1 MSSTEPILRLSEAA
15 NSDLAHTSDLVTDSM
30 SSLGVQTEQLG
41 RYLDIVAQT
50 QASANTT
57 ADGML
62 EAYIE
67 AGGMFKSFNTPL
79 EESAALIGVL
89 ANRGIKASEAGHS
102 LNSLL
107 INLMGTTSRTSE
119 ALQQLGVKAYDDN
132 GNFRGVE
139 TTLRDVKEAMSG
151 LTDEQE
157 DMLSANLGGKT
168 QITTLKAL
176 LSGLGEEYDTLKQK
190 VTNSDGAL
198 NRMATTMQDNLKG
211 QWTVLKSAIE
221 GAQIDLGEKLA
232 PYMKQFVTWFT
243 NKIPEIKEGIL
254 SFVDYISNNTDKLLA
269 LGKVAVTV
277 TGSIMALSLA
287 SKTLGAINGVTGFIS
302 SVRAIQTGAEAATSS
317 LSLAGLAA
325 KALPLLF
332 SPIGIAAVAAFA
344 VAGVAI
350 KGYNDLMDESCLKTT
365 EQLSLSERF
374 MNSIT
379 GHKIKTEKEM
389 EELGLVYND
398 FGYGVSD
405 SFKTAAKDAS
415 KSLLDIEM
423 NINRMSRNGSLNG
436 DKFDSFKNYINNFVY
451 DGINAIK
458 SKQSQVKEELNKTF
472 GLDGAISENEQNTLD
487 YLEKYYQAGIDK
499 ELELRD
505 EIYEIGSKAIADH
518 GAILDSD
525 MAQIKEKL
533 AEIQALKLEYAN
545 AENEGE
551 RAYASSKFKSA
562 AERVSGIEDASTL
575 LQDRA
580 KEHQD
585 KLDEIQANYDK
596 SIAYTKSLI
605 ESATSDEDKQ
615 NLQNELD
622 DLQKTRD
629 ESLKQAEEDWKSDL
643 ETLYE
648 AYPSARGKLN
658 EDTGKAF
665 SVEELNSQDDMSEIQ
680 YSHSQLEGITTSGVY
695 TLQNDVTKNLET
707 LYVSVDEATGRIK
720 GILNGTTGEIGAYS
734 DEQKEKLMNLQDEYS
749 KTGSDMQQLV
759 TNQAMLNTSTDEV
772 VNHFGDV
779 VGQLEN
785 VQTAE
790 DGTVTGI
797 LDLNGTPIQITSNA
811 EGTITSMNEVTKS
824 INAIP
829 KDVTISISTI
839 TQSIGEGV
847 ASAIE
852 GTGAGS
858 AVSNVLSSAG
868 YASGTDNATAGLHP
882 VAEEGFEIITNPS
895 VRNFRGGEKV
905 LNHDESVEFLK
916 NQGKVKQGTYQ
927 VAQPQVQ
934 IAGGGNIDMG
944 GININ
949 VDGSQNVEAM
959 INQAMLQFGNTL
971 RQAFSNIK
979 K

>member
-1 MSSTEPILRLSEAA
+1 M
-15 NSDLAHTSDLVTDSM
+15 
-30 SSLGVQTEQLG
+30 
-41 RYLDIVAQT
+41 
-50 QASANTT
+50 
-57 ADGML
+57 
-62 EAYIE
+62 
-67 AGGMFKSFNTPL
+67 
-79 EESAALIGVL
+79 
-89 ANRGIKASEAGHS
+89 
-102 LNSLL
+102 
-107 INLMGTTSRTSE
+107 
-119 ALQQLGVKAYDDN
+119 
-132 GNFRGVE
+132 
-139 TTLRDVKEAMSG
+139 
-151 LTDEQE
+151 
-157 DMLSANLGGKT
+157 KT
-168 QITTLKAL
+168 QIDTLKAL
-176 LSGLGEEYDTLKQK
+176 LSGLGEEYDTLKNK

-221 GAQIDLGEKLA
+221 GAQIELGEKLA

-243 NKIPEIKEGIL
+243 SKIPEIKEGIL
-254 SFVDYISNNTDKLLA
+254 SFVDYLSKNTDKLIS
-269 LGKVAVTV
+269 LGKTAVTV
-277 TGSIMALSLA
+277 TGSVMALSVA
-287 SKTLGAINGVTGFIS
+287 SKTIGAVNGIMGFVNGVRSI
-302 SVRAIQTGAEAATSS
+302 ATGAEVATTA
-317 LSLAGLAA
+317 LSGAGIVA
-325 KALPLLF
+325 KILPALF

-398 FGYGVSD
+398 FGYEVSD

-423 NINRMSRNGSLNG
+423 NINRMSRNGSLTS
-436 DKFDSFKNYINNFVY
+436 DKFDSFKNYINGFTN

-487 YLEKYYQAGIDK
+487 YLDKYYQAGIDK
-499 ELELRD
+499 ELEIRD
-505 EIYEIGSKAIADH
+505 SIYEIGSKAIADH

-648 AYPSARGKLN
+648 AYPKARGKLN

-665 SVEELNSQDDMSEIQ
+665 SPGELNSQDDMAKIQ
-680 YSHSQLEGITTSGVY
+680 DSHSQLAGVTTSGVY

-707 LYVSVDEATGRIK
+707 LYVNVDEATGKIK

-749 KTGSDMQQLV
+749 NTGSAMQQLA

-772 VNHFGDV
+772 INRFGDV

-797 LDLNGTPIQITSNA
+797 LNLNGTPIQITSNA
-811 EGTITSMNEVTKS
+811 DGTITSMNEVTKS

-839 TQSIGEGV
+839 ATNIAESG
-847 ASAIE
+847 ADAI
-852 GTGAGS
+852 TNAATLIAGN
-858 AVSNVLSSAG
+858 VSQN
-868 YASGTDNATAGLHP
+868 ASGTNYATAGLSTVNERGWELSDRTVSVIGQYNNNPLVNLQSGTKIRSHMDSMNDMRSA
-882 VAEEGFEIITNPS
+882 VKEEVS
-895 VRNFRGGEKV
+895 
-905 LNHDESVEFLK
+905 
-916 NQGKVKQGTYQ
+916 KQVPHGTYQ

-949 VDGSQNVEAM
+949 VEGNQNVEAM

>member
-1 MSSTEPILRLSEAA
+1 M
-15 NSDLAHTSDLVTDSM
+15 
-30 SSLGVQTEQLG
+30 
-41 RYLDIVAQT
+41 
-50 QASANTT
+50 
-57 ADGML
+57 
-62 EAYIE
+62 
-67 AGGMFKSFNTPL
+67 
-79 EESAALIGVL
+79 
-89 ANRGIKASEAGHS
+89 NRGIKGSEAGTS
-102 LNSLL
+102 LNSIL
-107 INLMGTTSRTSE
+107 INLMGTTKRTSA

-139 TTLRDVKEAMSG
+139 TTLRDVKNAMVG

-168 QITTLKAL
+168 QIDTLKAL
-176 LSGLGEEYDTLKQK
+176 LSGLGEEYDTLKEK

-243 NKIPEIKEGIL
+243 NKIPDIKEVIL
-254 SFVDYISNNTDKLLA
+254 SFVDYVSKNTDKLLT
-269 LGKVAVTV
+269 LGKTAVTV

-287 SKTLGAINGVTGFIS
+287 SKTLGMINGVTGFIS
-302 SVRAIQTGAEAATSS
+302 SVRAIQTGAEVATSS

-325 KALPLLF
+325 RALPVLF

-423 NINRMSRNGSLNG
+423 NINRMSRNGSLNS

-472 GLDGAISENEQNTLD
+472 GLDGTVSENEQNTLD
-487 YLEKYYQAGIDK
+487 YLEKYYKAGIDK
-499 ELELRD
+499 ELEIRD
-505 EIYEIGSKAIADH
+505 SIYEIGSKAIEDH

-525 MAQIKEKL
+525 MAQIKDKL
-533 AEIQALKLEYAN
+533 AELQALKLEYAN

-615 NLQNELD
+615 NLQSELE

-629 ESLKQAEEDWKSDL
+629 ESFKQAEEDWKSDL

-648 AYPSARGKLN
+648 AYPKARGKLN

-665 SVEELNSQDDMSEIQ
+665 SVDELKSQDTMSKIQ
-680 YSHSQLEGITTSGVY
+680 DSHSQLEGITTSGVY
-695 TLQNDVTKNLET
+695 TLQNDVTKNLDT
-707 LYVSVDEATGRIK
+707 LYVSIDEKTGEIK
-720 GILNGTTGEIGAYS
+720 GLLNGATGEIGAYS
-734 DEQKEKLMNLQDEYS
+734 DEQKEKLMSLQEQYSDTGAAMQELASNNLIYNNSTNEVINTATME
-749 KTGSDMQQLV
+749 KT
-759 TNQAMLNTSTDEV
+759 A
-772 VNHFGDV
+772 
-779 VGQLEN
+779 LED
-785 VQTAE
+785 VQTAA

-797 LDLNGTPIQITSNA
+797 LNINGTPIQITSNA
-811 EGTITSMNEVTKS
+811 DGTITSLSEVNNQLDY
-824 INAIP
+824 INGRHVQAIIELRQ
-829 KDVTISISTI
+829 TFS
-839 TQSIGEGV
+839 QE
-847 ASAIE
+847 AIDY
-852 GTGAGS
+852 GQQDGARFLPQQ
-858 AVSNVLSSAG
+858 N
-868 YASGTDNATAGLHP
+868 ASGTDYATSGLSTVNERGWELSDRTVSVIGQYNNNPLVNLQSGTKIRSHMDSMNDMRSA
-882 VAEEGFEIITNPS
+882 VKEEVS
-895 VRNFRGGEKV
+895 
-905 LNHDESVEFLK
+905 
-916 NQGKVKQGTYQ
+916 KQVPHGTYQ

-949 VDGSQNVEAM
+949 VDGNQNVEAM